1 MKFYKR
7 KSIDNSNPRNRAWAV
22 RADGL
27 IETDTTRGLTVP
39 KGPTGDRPD
48 TFVDGQLRYNTTI
61 EEFEVY
67 NSQGD
72 GLGWERVRTV
82 RPGKLTA
89 QTVGTGNYS
98 LTTFGPL
105 EYSDGTPYNG
115 SLSAPQNVMVFIENV
130 YQIPVTN
137 YTLTGSANNIFIQ
150 FTSAPPNKIVTALL
164 GIDGYWP
171 P

>member
-7 KSIDNSNPRNRAWAV
+7 KSIDNSNPRNRNWAV
-22 RADGL
+22 RQDGL
-27 IETDTTRGLTVP
+27 IETDTTRGITVP
-39 KGPTGDRPD
+39 KGPTSDRPD
-48 TFVDGQLRYNTTI
+48 TFNDGQLRYNTTI
-61 EEFEVY
+61 DEFEVY
-67 NSQGD
+67 NSRGD
-72 GLGWERVRTV
+72 GEGWERVRTV
-82 RPGKLTA
+82 RPGKLTS

-105 EYSDGTPYNG
+105 QYSDGTPYNG
-115 SLSAPQNVMVFIENV
+115 SLSAPQNIMVFIENV

-137 YTLTGSANNIFIQ
+137 YTLTGGVDNISIQ
-150 FTSAPPNKIVTALL
+150 FTSPPPNKIITALL